1 MPIFRGKQFVS
12 AESDYKDS
20 ARVVQRSNI
29 NLNTLIYT
37 IDNISL
43 AHQNRVLLVGQT
55 TSSQNGI
62 YSWNYSTKKLTRS
75 SDADSNNEIT
85 AGLKVYV
92 EEGAENAQ
100 TTWVLVTPG
109 IITLGVSDLTFI
121 RENRLGSLDTSGTY
135 GSGSKSVVITID
147 EFGDISQIEEVDL
160 NLDAGEY

>member
-20 ARVVQRSNI
+20 AKVVQRSNI

-43 AHQNRVLLVGQT
+43 VHKDRVLLVGQT
-55 TSSQNGI
+55 NSAQNGI
-62 YSWNYSTKKLTRS
+62 YTWNSLSAKLGRS
-75 SDADSNNEIT
+75 DDANSSNEVS

-92 EEGAENAQ
+92 EEGAVDAK
-100 TTWVLVTPG
+100 TTWVLITPG
-109 IITLGVSDLTFI
+109 IITLGTTALTFV
-121 RENRLGSLDTSGTY
+121 RENRLGALDTAGTY

-147 EFGDISQIEEVDL
+147 EYGMITQVDEVDL

>member
-37 IDNISL
+37 VDNISL
-43 AHQNRVLLVGQT
+43 EHKNRVLLSGQT
-55 TSSQNGI
+55 NSSQNGI
-62 YSWNYSTKKLTRS
+62 YTWNSATSKLVRS
-75 SDADSNNEIT
+75 IDADSNSEVS

-92 EEGAENAQ
+92 EEGAENAK
-100 TTWVLVTPG
+100 TTWVLITPG
-109 IITLGVSDLTFI
+109 TITVGTTALTFV
-121 RENRLGSLDTSGTY
+121 RENRLGALETAGTY
-135 GSGSKSVVITID
+135 GSGSKSVQITID
-147 EFGDISQIEEVDL
+147 EYGMITQVTEVDL